1 MTWTPPSRAAAKGR
15 APRPSQPIP
24 GLTSF
29 LALAKTSRAGLPS
42 DGFLPMRR
50 LSTLFVLCAWLLAS
64 GAHWDLAQGF
74 GWARMV
80 VNYSRSMPLEQAVRL
95 TFSPENLC
103 GVCEF
108 VADGKT
114 RAAADGSAQGAPVA
128 PESAAKGKLV
138 LATAPEHLFVFGS
151 APAPSWPAE
160 HFLADAHA
168 RPAPPTEP
176 PRAA

>member
-1 MTWTPPSRAAAKGR
+1 
-15 APRPSQPIP
+15 
-24 GLTSF
+24 
-29 LALAKTSRAGLPS
+29 
-42 DGFLPMRR
+42 MRR
-50 LSTLFVLCAWLLAS
+50 LSTLLVLCAWLLAS

-80 VNYSRSMPLEQAVRL
+80 VNYSRTMPLEQAIRL

-108 VADGKT
+108 VAEGKT
-114 RAAADGSAQGAPVA
+114 RAAADGSANGAPA
-128 PESAAKGKLV
+128 NPESAAKGKLV
-138 LATAPEHLFVFGS
+138 LATAPEHLFVVGS

-160 HFLADAHA
+160 HFLANPHA

>member
-1 MTWTPPSRAAAKGR
+1 
-15 APRPSQPIP
+15 
-24 GLTSF
+24 
-29 LALAKTSRAGLPS
+29 
-42 DGFLPMRR
+42 MRR

-80 VNYSRSMPLEQAVRL
+80 VNYSRTMPLQEAVRL

-108 VADGKT
+108 VAEGKT
-114 RAAADGSAQGAPVA
+114 RADAGGSSATDTPPAPD
-128 PESAAKGKLV
+128 SAKGKLFF
-138 LATAPEHLFVFGS
+138 ATAPEHVFVCGP

-160 HFLADAHA
+160 HFLADACA

-176 PRAA
+176 PRAV

>member
-1 MTWTPPSRAAAKGR
+1 
-15 APRPSQPIP
+15 
-24 GLTSF
+24 
-29 LALAKTSRAGLPS
+29 
-42 DGFLPMRR
+42 MRR
-50 LSTLFVLCAWLLAS
+50 FSSLLVLCAWLLAS

-80 VNYSRSMPLEQAVRL
+80 VSYSRTMPLEDALRL

-108 VADGKT
+108 VAENKT
-114 RAAADGSAQGAPVA
+114 RSSAEGFASNAPAA
-128 PESAAKGKLV
+128 PESPEKGKLV

-151 APAPSWPAE
+151 ATAPSWPAE
-160 HFLADAHA
+160 HFLADACA

-176 PRAA
+176 PRAV